1 MAFTV
6 SPAVR
11 GKHRRARRGPGRTGA
26 TLAGVAALTAVGA
39 FGATAAAAPGQSRT
53 AASAGGIASA
63 RDASAPDAAFARAVS
78 VGEALTDAVA
88 EQADA
93 QREAAA
99 AEQRSADKARAD
111 ARAVRVRAEAAARA
125 KVAAAAR
132 ASRAA
137 SRRALAAAWT
147 RPVGDAPIGTPYREA
162 GAYWSSGYH
171 TGVDFLVPIGTTV
184 HAVAVG
190 TVVSAGWDGSYGN
203 DVIIR
208 HADGKYTLYGHLT
221 RPLVAAGQRVAEGEA
236 IGVSGA
242 TGNVT
247 GPHMHFEVRT
257 GPDYGS
263 DIDPVAYLRSHG
275 VTL

>member
-53 AASAGGIASA
+53 AASAE
-63 RDASAPDAAFARAVS
+63 DPASAPDAAFARAVS
-78 VGEALTDAVA
+78 VGGALSDAIA

-99 AEQRSADKARAD
+99 DEQRSADKARAG
-111 ARAVRVRAEAAARA
+111 ARAARLKAEGAARAEA
-125 KVAAAAR
+125 AAAAR

-137 SRRALAAAWT
+137 ARRALVTGWT

-162 GAYWSSGYH
+162 GAYWASGYH
-171 TGVDFLVPIGTTV
+171 TGVDFLVPSGTSV
-184 HAVAVG
+184 HAVGAG

-221 RPLVAAGQRVAEGEA
+221 RPLVSAGQTVSEGQA

-257 GPDYGS
+257 TPDYGS

-275 VTL
+275 VTV